1 MQKVKSITLRN
12 FKYFYG
18 HEDQYPQNKLEL
30 DGNNLLLYGENG
42 SGKSSIY
49 WALYTFLQSCL
60 KEKRSDIE
68 KYFNPAHAQNLR
80 NRFAAENDE
89 SGIIVEFTAPS
100 GGTIKELKR
109 NPDATFNVNTYKD
122 AFVRRAIE
130 GSDFIN
136 YKYLSKLYDFRN
148 SEPIDLFPLFVKEI
162 LMFVNFEVG
171 YYQHDGTTSP
181 NTYASQ
187 WWDFICDAPNQ
198 LPYSGNVV
206 RVGSEEYKRFKG
218 TTIPRFVELLKGV
231 LTDVAQRANTIL
243 ENDFKEPFSISFD
256 TDSITCD
263 YNKNISTRAKDGKIH
278 NPKIPLHVEFN
289 HDHFDDGQES
299 IQKPHTFL
307 NEARLT
313 AIALAIRF
321 AILERRPEL
330 PNSARLL
337 ILDDLLLSLDMSH
350 RDKVLDIIL
359 SPDFIETYQLL
370 IFTHDRA
377 FFNMCRNR
385 INDRFKTGWVF
396 REMYQDENDDG
407 IPIPF
412 VPDNQNYLD
421 RAKKYLKTFDYPAC
435 ANYLRKETERLLTSI
450 LPQNLTLHLKEDDE
464 EGTKPLK
471 LDNMIANFRKYYL
484 ELGGD
489 FIPFEKLKE
498 HKDLLMNPLSH
509 DNIDTP
515 IYKRELLSSI
525 ELIEKLRQLEVVIIP
540 TDSNNYNPLI
550 LKETDTAGD
559 VWDYTFYLR
568 ENLRLIK
575 SLNGD
580 WMINNPKCLFSIRK
594 NTTQNLA
601 DEDINAEGKL
611 SSLYGNIRW
620 RLGIKTNET
629 DNAKDLKNIIHLD
642 GQRLIDKIN
651 ADANATSST
660 IYSALI

>member
-1 MQKVKSITLRN
+1 MQKAKSITLRN

-60 KEKRSDIE
+60 KEEQVDIE
-68 KYFNPAHAQNLR
+68 KYFDPAHAQNLR

-89 SGIIVEFTAPS
+89 SGIVVEFTAPS
-100 GGTIKELKR
+100 GDTIKELKR
-109 NPDATFNVNTYKD
+109 NSDATYNINTFRD
-122 AFVRRAIE
+122 AFVQRAIE

-198 LPYSGNVV
+198 LPYTGKIV
-206 RVGSEEYKRFKG
+206 RVSSDEYKRFKRA
-218 TTIPRFVELLKGV
+218 TIPRFVELLKGV

-263 YNKNISTRAKDGKIH
+263 YNKNISKRAKDGKIH

-359 SPDFIETYQLL
+359 SPNFIETYQLL

-396 REMYQDENDDG
+396 REMYQDENEAG

-412 VPDNQNYLD
+412 VPDIQNYLD
-421 RAKKYLKTFDYPAC
+421 RAKKYLKEFDYPAC
-435 ANYLRKETERLLTSI
+435 ANYLRKETERVLAKVLLPKNMTVRVS
-450 LPQNLTLHLKEDDE
+450 DDQ
-464 EGTKPLK
+464 GSKPLQ
-471 LDNMIANFRKYYL
+471 LDDLIKNFLKYFK
-484 ELGGD
+484 EIGGNVE
-489 FIPFEKLKE
+489 PYEKLLE
-498 HKDLLMNPLSH
+498 HKDLLLNPLSH
-509 DNIDTP
+509 DNTESP
-515 IYKRELLSSI
+515 IYKLELQNVTKLLETLNRLEARVI
-525 ELIEKLRQLEVVIIP
+525 GIPDLEDEQPFTLNEKDENGEDWEFTI
-540 TDSNNYNPLI
+540 I
-550 LKETDTAGD
+550 LKETFRA
-559 VWDYTFYLR
+559 
-568 ENLRLIK
+568 IK
-575 SLNGD
+575 DLDNS
-580 WMINNPKCLFSIRK
+580 WKISNPVCHFISRK
-594 NTTQNLA
+594 NVTQNLPVENLGNTMKLQKGHDQIRHA
-601 DEDINAEGKL
+601 LKIKESEDP
-611 SSLYGNIRW
+611 
-620 RLGIKTNET
+620 
-629 DNAKDLKNIIHLD
+629 KDLRQIIEVD
-642 GQRLIDKIN
+642 GLSLIDMLN
-651 ADANATSST
+651 E
-660 IYSALI
+660 